1 MQRPA
6 KAYTLAGDRVRLP
19 ELPPYGALS
28 ELVKEHV
35 WKACVPQG
43 TLGSSPRRS
52 AIRRVSA
59 VGVRNC
65 PESSR
70 PWQHDPWVRL
80 PHPPPSLDG
89 IAVGMRKRLESAW
102 SQRCGSGVRF
112 PRHPPHGDHSTTV
125 SASGCGP
132 GHRGS
137 TPRGHTM
144 RPRSSTDERRPPKSQ
159 TCWFESSRGHH
170 MRVSTNGRVGDQQS
184 PNPGS
189 TPGTRTIDWGL
200 AQRLGQLPYK
210 RQTRVRLPHPQPDFL
225 RMS

>member
-1 MQRPA
+1 MLIRTRRKPC
-6 KAYTLAGDRVRLP
+6 AGANPVHSAMWSVVRTG
-19 ELPPYGALS
+19 EGARLECVCAARHSGFESQALRHAEGMAAGLS
-28 ELVKEHV
+28 
-35 WKACVPQG
+35 
-43 TLGSSPRRS
+43 S
-52 AIRRVSA
+52 
-59 VGVRNC
+59 C
-65 PESSR
+65 PESST
-70 PWQHDPWVRL
+70 PWKRDARVRV
-80 PHPPPSLDG
+80 PHPPPSSDG
-89 IAVGMRKRLESAW
+89 IAVGMRKRLESVW

-112 PRHPPHGDHSTTV
+112 PLHPPHGDHSTTV

-200 AQRLGQLPYK
+200 AQR
-210 RQTRVRLPHPQPDFL
+210 
-225 RMS
+225 